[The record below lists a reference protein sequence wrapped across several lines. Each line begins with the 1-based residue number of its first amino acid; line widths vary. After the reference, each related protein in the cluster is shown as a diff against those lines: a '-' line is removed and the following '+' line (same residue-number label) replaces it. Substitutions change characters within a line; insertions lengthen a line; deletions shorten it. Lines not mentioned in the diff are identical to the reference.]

1 MKQNESFPYLAL
13 LVVLLCA
20 GMLVSLIHPS
30 RTFSAAENRE
40 LQQRVMPWE
49 ASYWT
54 IELSGR
60 RFCLRQRSVPGAGRL
75 DADAQ
80 RYLSCSA

>member
-30 RTFSAAENRE
+30 QTFSAAENRE

-49 ASYWT
+49 AS
-54 IELSGR
+54 L
-60 RFCLRQRSVPGAGRL
+60 LDRSYQDAASAFVSDRVPGAGRL

>member
-30 RTFSAAENRE
+30 RTFSSAENRE
-40 LQQRVMPWE
+40 LQQRVMPGGVF
-49 ASYWT
+49 ARSK
-54 IELSGR
+54 LSGR

>member
-30 RTFSAAENRE
+30 QTFSAAENRE
-40 LQQRVMPWE
+40 LQQRVMRLCSIE
-49 ASYWT
+49 ASRT
-54 IELSGR
+54 PLLPSSAISSRG
-60 RFCLRQRSVPGAGRL
+60 GKAGCRC
-75 DADAQ
+75 AAI
-80 RYLSCSA
+80 S